1 MSTLIILLLCGAA
14 GGFIFE
20 WFGLP
25 GGAMTG
31 AIIAVILLKS
41 FSSLPQ
47 AAFPRPFQFCI
58 YAGLGVLVG
67 NMYRPEM
74 LLAVRDTWPVLVIST
89 LLVLVAGMLIAIF
102 VVKFG
107 NLDVTSA
114 YLATSPERGG
124 RPCRRHGP
132 QRSHRARL
140 SNGPALHHHPY
151 GSPRRP
157 DFAQIPE
164 LRREKRKRKGRFEGP
179 LLKCSERLPRGF
191 QCRKTQ
197 GIPFRYIHESVPGR
211 PFSRRLDEGIRKRVL
226 SHHRAPKPLATVI
239 Y

>member
-89 LLVLVAGMLIAIF
+89 LLVLVAGCSSPF
-102 VVKFG
+102 SSSNSG
-107 NLDVTSA
+107 NLS
-114 YLATSPERGG
+114 TSPA
-124 RPCRRHGP
+124 PISP
-132 QRSHRARL
+132 
-140 SNGPALHHHPY
+140 PAP
-151 GSPRRP
+151 
-157 DFAQIPE
+157 A
-164 LRREKRKRKGRFEGP
+164 
-179 LLKCSERLPRGF
+179 
-191 QCRKTQ
+191 
-197 GIPFRYIHESVPGR
+197 
-211 PFSRRLDEGIRKRVL
+211 
-226 SHHRAPKPLATVI
+226 A
-239 Y
+239 

>member
-89 LLVLVAGMLIAIF
+89 LLVLVAGMLI
-102 VVKFG
+102 G

-114 YLATSPERGG
+114 YLATSPGG
-124 RPCRRHGP
+124 LNVVVGLAADMGP
-132 QRSHRARL
+132 NAPIVLAYQMVRL
-140 SNGPALHHHPY
+140 YTIIL
-151 GSPRRP
+151 
-157 DFAQIPE
+157 
-164 LRREKRKRKGRFEGP
+164 
-179 LLKCSERLPRGF
+179 
-191 QCRKTQ
+191 T
-197 GIPFRYIHESVPGR
+197 V
-211 PFSRRLDEGIRKRVL
+211 
-226 SHHRAPKPLATVI
+226 PLAARI
-239 Y
+239 LHKFLS

>member
-1 MSTLIILLLCGAA
+1 
-14 GGFIFE
+14 
-20 WFGLP
+20 
-25 GGAMTG
+25 MTG

-89 LLVLVAGMLIAIF
+89 LLVLIAIF

-114 YLATSPERGG
+114 YLATSPGG
-124 RPCRRHGP
+124 LNVVVGLAADMGP
-132 QRSHRARL
+132 NAPIVLAYQMVRL
-140 SNGPALHHHPY
+140 YTIIL
-151 GSPRRP
+151 
-157 DFAQIPE
+157 
-164 LRREKRKRKGRFEGP
+164 
-179 LLKCSERLPRGF
+179 
-191 QCRKTQ
+191 T
-197 GIPFRYIHESVPGR
+197 V
-211 PFSRRLDEGIRKRVL
+211 
-226 SHHRAPKPLATVI
+226 PLAARI
-239 Y
+239 LHKFLS

>member
-74 LLAVRDTWPVLVIST
+74 LLAVLVIST

-114 YLATSPERGG
+114 YLATSPGG
-124 RPCRRHGP
+124 LNVVVGLAADMGP
-132 QRSHRARL
+132 NAPIVLAYQMVRL
-140 SNGPALHHHPY
+140 YTIIL
-151 GSPRRP
+151 
-157 DFAQIPE
+157 
-164 LRREKRKRKGRFEGP
+164 
-179 LLKCSERLPRGF
+179 
-191 QCRKTQ
+191 T
-197 GIPFRYIHESVPGR
+197 V
-211 PFSRRLDEGIRKRVL
+211 
-226 SHHRAPKPLATVI
+226 PLAARI
-239 Y
+239 LHKFLS

>member
-89 LLVLVAGMLIAIF
+89 LLV
-102 VVKFG
+102 KFG

-114 YLATSPERGG
+114 YLATSPGG
-124 RPCRRHGP
+124 LNVVVGLAADMGP
-132 QRSHRARL
+132 NAPIVIAYQMVRL
-140 SNGPALHHHPY
+140 YTIIL
-151 GSPRRP
+151 
-157 DFAQIPE
+157 
-164 LRREKRKRKGRFEGP
+164 
-179 LLKCSERLPRGF
+179 
-191 QCRKTQ
+191 T
-197 GIPFRYIHESVPGR
+197 V
-211 PFSRRLDEGIRKRVL
+211 
-226 SHHRAPKPLATVI
+226 PLAARI
-239 Y
+239 LHKFLS